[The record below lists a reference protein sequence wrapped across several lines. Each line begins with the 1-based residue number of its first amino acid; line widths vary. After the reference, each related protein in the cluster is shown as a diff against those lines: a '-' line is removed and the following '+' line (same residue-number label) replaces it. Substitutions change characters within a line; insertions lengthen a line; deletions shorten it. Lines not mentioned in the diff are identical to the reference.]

1 MMKRLIALLLACLL
15 VVPCAFAE
23 DIDLSSLSFIDLVIL
38 KERISQELTTRPEWK
53 SVPVPPG
60 LYQVG
65 VDIPAG
71 DWCLKCAD
79 SSNVVN
85 VTCGTKLNDTRTD
98 VDGGFQFYGL
108 IYKEDDGSNTTQIN
122 AVLYDGLYIR
132 VQFGSVLF
140 TTPEKVTLGF

>member
-23 DIDLSSLSFIDLVIL
+23 DIDLSSLSFNDLVIL

-71 DWCLKCAD
+71 EWCLKCAD
-79 SSNVVN
+79 SSVFVH
-85 VTCGTKLNDTRTD
+85 VTCGTKLNDTKTD
-98 VDGGFQFYGL
+98 VDGGFEFYDL
-108 IYKEDDGSNTTQIN
+108 IYKEEDGSRTTYIN
-122 AVLYDGLYIR
+122 AVLYDGLYLK
-132 VQFGSVLF
+132 VEDGSVLF
-140 TTPEKVTLGF
+140 TTPEKITLGF